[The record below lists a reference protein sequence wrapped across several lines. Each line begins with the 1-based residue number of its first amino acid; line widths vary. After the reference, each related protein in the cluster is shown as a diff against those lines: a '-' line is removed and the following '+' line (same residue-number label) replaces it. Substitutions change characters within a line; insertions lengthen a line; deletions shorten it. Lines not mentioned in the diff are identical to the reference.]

1 MYRETFPSR
10 IKKAREEAGYTQ
22 QQISDITGICRS
34 SIAKYEVGSLE
45 PSLET
50 LGTLAQFLNVNIN
63 WLLGV
68 TLEPE
73 IKSVKSP
80 KIWE

>member
-1 MYRETFPSR
+1 MYKETFPSR

-22 QQISDITGICRS
+22 QQVSELTGICRS
-34 SIAKYEVGSLE
+34 SIAKYEVGSQE
-45 PSLET
+45 PSLEA

-68 TLEPE
+68 SLEPE
-73 IKSVKSP
+73 IKPIKSP
-80 KIWE
+80 KIWK